1 MPRLPRPVVNPQPG
15 NREEPTMPRFFI
27 NRPIFACVIAI
38 LVMLA
43 GILSI
48 KTLPV
53 SQYPAIA
60 PPQIAINAV
69 YPGASAQTVQDTV
82 TQVIEQNLNGI
93 DNLIYMSSTSD
104 SSGAVS
110 ITLTFK
116 AGTDPNIAQVQVQNK
131 LQLVV
136 PHLPD
141 VVQRQG
147 ISVVKSTRNFLL
159 IVGLVSED
167 GSMDRNAL
175 TDYMVSHLQDV
186 ISRLDG
192 VGEILLFGTQN
203 AMRIWLN
210 PTKLH
215 AFNLTAGDVT
225 AALQAQNAQVSAGQF
240 GGLPAVAG
248 QQLNAT
254 ITARNLLKTPKQFD
268 NIILRTNEDGSVV
281 RLKDVAE
288 SKIGTENYEIQSFY
302 NGKPLGGMAIRLA
315 SGANALETGNRV
327 KAKLAEMAK
336 YFPPGMKV
344 VYPYDTTP
352 FIKISIE
359 EVVQTLAE
367 AVCLVF
373 IVMFLFL
380 QNIRATLIPTIAV
393 PIVLL
398 GTMGVLAA
406 AGFSI
411 NTLTMFALV
420 IVIGLLVDDA
430 IVVVE
435 NVERI
440 MSEEGLSPR
449 DATIKSMGQI
459 TSALWGIATVLTAV
473 FLPMAFFGGSTGVI
487 YRQFSITIIS
497 AMILSVMV
505 AMILTPA
512 LCATLLKPVAKGHTP
527 GEGALFYRFF
537 LVFNRCFEFGR
548 GTYEG
553 LVGRSFSRPV
563 RYLVIYCCIVS
574 AMVYFFHRLPTS
586 FLPDEDQGFL
596 ICQAQLPAGAT
607 QERTLHVVKQMEDYF
622 LHKETRTVE
631 GIITVTGFSFAG
643 RGQNMGIAFVKLKN
657 WSERRSPDLKAPA
670 IARRAMMALSKIRDG
685 MVFAFAPPAVLELG
699 VANGFDFELQDRAG
713 LGHEKLMEARNQ
725 LLGMAMKD
733 PMLTAVRPNGQND
746 SPQFRLHIDDVRA
759 EAQGV
764 SPADINSVL
773 TTAWGG
779 TYVDDFI
786 QDGRIKKVYIQAE
799 PQYRMLPE
807 DLGRWYVR
815 NKNGGMVPVSA
826 FTTAGWQY
834 GSPRLER
841 FNGIPSMEILG
852 QAAPGVSTGQAMTE
866 MEKMAAKLPTGIG
879 YEWTGLSYEEKN
891 AGAQAPALYAIS
903 LLVVFLSVA
912 ALYESW
918 TIPFVNLLM
927 LPLGLVGAVTAVT
940 LRGLPNDVY
949 LQIGLLTTVGLS
961 TKNAILI
968 IQFIKAQLR
977 QGHELVEATLT
988 AVKIRLRPVIMTS
1001 LAFFFGT
1008 LPLALTKGAG
1018 AGAQNAIGTAVTG
1031 GLLSATFI
1039 DLLFIPFFFV
1049 LISRMFSRK
1058 TKMSDAQHQVPENL
1072 PEAR

>member
-1 MPRLPRPVVNPQPG
+1 
-15 NREEPTMPRFFI
+15 MPRFFI
-27 NRPIFACVIAI
+27 NRPIFAWVIAI
-38 LVMLA
+38 MVMLA
-43 GILSI
+43 GLLAI

-53 SQYPAIA
+53 SQYPPIA
-60 PPQIAINAV
+60 PPQISINAV

-82 TQVIEQNLNGI
+82 TQVIEQKMNGI
-93 DNLIYMSSTSD
+93 DNLIYMSSASD
-104 SSGAVS
+104 SAGAVT
-110 ITLTFK
+110 INLTFK

-131 LQLVV
+131 LQLA
-136 PHLPD
+136 LPLLPQ

-147 ISVVKSTRNFLL
+147 VQVVKSTRNFLM

-175 TDYMVSHLQDV
+175 TDYMVSNIQDIV
-186 ISRLDG
+186 SRLEG
-192 VGEILLFGTQN
+192 VGEIQLFGTQN

-210 PTKLH
+210 PARL
-215 AFNLTAGDVT
+215 NNYRLTTNDVI

-240 GGLPAVAG
+240 GGTPASQG

-254 ITARNLLKTPKQFD
+254 ITARTLLQTTEQFD
-268 NIILRTNEDGSVV
+268 DIILRTNGDGSTV
-281 RLKDVAE
+281 RLRDVAE
-288 SKIGTENYEIQSFY
+288 SRIGTENYDIQSFY
-302 NGKPLGGMAIRLA
+302 KGKPVGGMAIRLA
-315 SGANALETGNRV
+315 AGANALETGNRV
-327 KAKLAEMAK
+327 KAKMEELSK

-352 FIKISIE
+352 FVKISID
-359 EVVQTLAE
+359 EVVKTLIE
-367 AVCLVF
+367 AIFLVF
-373 IVMFLFL
+373 VIMFLFL

-393 PIVLL
+393 PVVLL

-406 AGFSI
+406 GGFSI

-440 MSEEGLSPR
+440 MSEEGLSPH

-487 YRQFSITIIS
+487 YRQFSVTIIS
-497 AMILSVMV
+497 AMILSVLV

-512 LCATLLKPVAKGHTP
+512 LCATLLKPIEKGHHF
-527 GEGALFYRFF
+527 GETGWFSWFFRWFNKLFDRS
-537 LVFNRCFEFGR
+537 RKQ
-548 GTYEG
+548 YEG
-553 LVGRSFSRPV
+553 IVGRSFGKPV
-563 RYLVIYCCIVS
+563 RYLVVYGAIVA
-574 AMVYFFHRLPTS
+574 AMVFFFLRLPTS
-586 FLPDEDQGFL
+586 FLPDEDQGF
-596 ICQAQLPAGAT
+596 IVCQIQLPAGAT
-607 QERTLHVVKQMEDYF
+607 VERTIQVIRRMEKHF
-622 LHKETRTVE
+622 LEQETKTVD
-631 GIITVTGFSFAG
+631 GVITVAGFSFAG
-643 RGQNMGIAFVKLKN
+643 RGQNMGLAFVKLKD
-657 WSERRSPDLKAPA
+657 WKLRRTPDLKAPA
-670 IARRAMMALSKIRDG
+670 VAGRAMKAFSQIRDG
-685 MVFAFAPPAVLELG
+685 MVFAFSPPAVVELG
-699 VANGFDFELQDRAG
+699 QANGFDFQLQDRGG

-725 LLGMAMKD
+725 LLGMAMKNRK
-733 PMLTAVRPNGQND
+733 LIAVRPNGQDD
-746 SPQFRLHIDDVRA
+746 SPQFKLDIDDVRA
-759 EAQGV
+759 GALGV
-764 SPADINSVL
+764 SLADINNAL
-773 TTAWGG
+773 ATAWGSS
-779 TYVDDFI
+779 YVNDFI
-786 QDGRIKKVYIQAE
+786 QNGRVKKVYLQADAK
-799 PQYRMLPE
+799 YRMLPE
-807 DLGRWYVR
+807 DINIWYVS
-815 NKNGGMVPVSA
+815 NKKGEMVPFSA
-826 FTTAGWQY
+826 FSTARWQY

-841 FNGIPSMEILG
+841 YNGIPSVEIMG
-852 QAAPGVSTGQAMTE
+852 QAAPGVSTGEAMAE
-866 MEKMAAKLPTGIG
+866 MEKMAAQLPPGIG
-879 YEWTGLSYEEKN
+879 YEWTGLSYEEKH

-940 LRGLPNDVY
+940 LRVLPNDVY

-968 IQFIKAQLR
+968 IQFIKAQLEE
-977 QGHELVEATLT
+977 GHELVEATLM

-1018 AGAQNAIGTAVTG
+1018 AAAQNAIGTAVTG

-1039 DLLFIPFFFV
+1039 DLVFIPFFFV
-1049 LISRMFSRK
+1049 MVSRLFGREK
-1058 TKMSDAQHQVPENL
+1058 YKPHAAAPAAATAAGGQ
-1072 PEAR
+1072 